1 MSKLLNHVFD
11 VSLLDSLTQLG
22 IYKISHLSK
31 PDLFYIGSASANRKV
46 KDCQKGFYRRF
57 LEHLHFLE
65 HNKHTSKYLQN
76 VVNKYGLQ
84 DVRFEILEII
94 ETEDRNFILERE
106 QYYLDLLKPA
116 YNSSTLAKC
125 PTVPFTEERKKYL
138 SQLFKGRRFPDY
150 VYESKKVE
158 IFQFTK
164 SGVFIK
170 KYSSTTDAANETNI
184 DRASINNT
192 ALGKRKSAGNYL
204 WSYNSSITIL
214 PKILIYQYTLD
225 DILVRTYE
233 TLEELKKVLQL
244 TSSTSIRSCISG
256 KQKQAYGFK
265 WAKY

>member
-11 VSLLDSLTQLG
+11 VSLLNSLTQLG

-31 PDLFYIGSASANRKV
+31 PDLFYIGSATANRKV

-65 HNKHTSKYLQN
+65 NNKHTSKYLQN

-84 DVRFEILEII
+84 DIRFEILEIV
-94 ETEDRNFILERE
+94 ETEDRNVVLERE
-106 QYYLDLLKPA
+106 QYYLDTLKPA
-116 YNSSTLAKC
+116 YNSSITARC
-125 PTVPFTEERKKYL
+125 PTVPFTQERKNHL
-138 SQLFKGRRFPDY
+138 SKLFRGRRFPEN
-150 VYESKKVE
+150 VYDDRRKP

-164 SGVFIK
+164 SGIFIK
-170 KYSSTTDAANETNI
+170 EYSSTTDAATETNI

-204 WSYNSSITIL
+204 WSYNSSIVVV

-244 TSSTSIRSCISG
+244 TSSTSIRACISS

-265 WAKY
+265 WNKY